1 MNSSEFLNV
10 LREIFGQRPLPKPLS
25 LMVGVERFNAGEDIS
40 TIRKDLSTT
49 SGRITEAAKA
59 RDPVAHLIGM
69 NPWDVS
75 EKRVQGS
82 RLILGQLV
90 LGRAAEV
97 AFEELYESAMSTHEF
112 ALRDHRTSRSG
123 TDYRVHNGGGRPLYR
138 LNIKFH
144 GSQFRRG
151 PELVGLEPED
161 CFALATY
168 KIKNALDKQDEEHLP
183 YIFAIVGVP
192 NLTGAAVSAAVPE
205 DLATVVAIVAEA
217 PKVARARDFEDQV
230 VEYLVA
236 NQASVFVSTLVAI
249 RQAPWYVL
257 SARRASGL
265 LSAKL
270 FDRVFALRIRGFAQQ
285 FRSAELDMH
294 FSLKEDLTPL
304 DSFFATLRN
313 EGQTKVAGLLERG
326 SM

>member
-1 MNSSEFLNV
+1 MNSTQFVQL
-10 LREIFGQRPLPKPLS
+10 LRRVFAERPLPKPLH
-25 LMVGVERFNAGEDIS
+25 LVVGVERLNAGEDLAS
-40 TIRKDLSTT
+40 IRRELRTT
-49 SGRITEAAKA
+49 GAKITEAAA
-59 RDPVAHLIGM
+59 ATDPVAHLIGM
-69 NPWDVS
+69 RPEEVT
-75 EKRVQGS
+75 EKRVQRA

-97 AFEELYESAMSTHEF
+97 AFEELYEKAMSTHEF
-112 ALRDHRTSRSG
+112 ELRDHRTSRSG

-144 GSQFRRG
+144 GSQFKRG
-151 PELVGLEPED
+151 PELVGLEPRD

-168 KIKNALDKQDEEHLP
+168 KIKNALDRQDEEHLP

-192 NLTGAAVSAAVPE
+192 HLTGAAVAENVPD
-205 DLATVVAIVAEA
+205 DLATAVAIIAES
-217 PKVARARDFEDQV
+217 PKVAKARDFEDQV
-230 VEYLVA
+230 VEYLVSTNA
-236 NQASVFVSTLVAI
+236 PVFVTTLAAI

-257 SARRASGL
+257 SARRAFAL
-265 LSAKL
+265 LTTKL

-294 FSLKEDLTPL
+294 FSLKDDLTPL
-304 DSFFATLRN
+304 EAFFGTLRK
-313 EGQTKVAGLLERG
+313 EGQTKVASLLERG

>member
-1 MNSSEFLNV
+1 MTSTEFLNV
-10 LREIFGQRPLPKPLS
+10 LREVFGQRPFPKPLS
-25 LMVGVERFNAGEDIS
+25 LLVGVDRLNAGEDIA
-40 TIRKDLSTT
+40 TIRKDLGTT
-49 SGRITEAAKA
+49 AAKITEAAKA
-59 RDPVAHLIGM
+59 PDPVAHIVGIRTET
-69 NPWDVS
+69 VS
-75 EKRVQGS
+75 EKRIERA

-97 AFEELYESAMSTHEF
+97 AFEELYENAMSSHEF
-112 ALRDHRTSRSG
+112 ELRDHRTSRSG

-151 PELVGLEPED
+151 PELVGLDPAD

-192 NLTGAAVSAAVPE
+192 HLTGASIAGAVPE
-205 DLATVVAIVAEA
+205 ELATAVAIIAEA
-217 PKVARARDFEDQV
+217 PRIARARDFEDHV
-230 VEYLVA
+230 VEYLVSNRA
-236 NQASVFVSTLVAI
+236 PVFVSTLVAI
-249 RQAPWYVL
+249 RQAAWYVL
-257 SARRASGL
+257 SARRAFTL
-265 LSAKL
+265 LTAKL

-285 FRSAELDMH
+285 LRSAELDMH
-294 FSLKEDLTPL
+294 FSLKEDLTSL
-304 DSFFATLRN
+304 DTFFETLRE
-313 EGQTKVAGLLERG
+313 EGQTKVASLLERG

>member
-1 MNSSEFLNV
+1 MTSTEFLNIV
-10 LREIFGQRPLPKPLS
+10 REVFGQRPLPKPLS
-25 LMVGVERFNAGEDIS
+25 LMVGVERLNAGEEIDV
-40 TIRKDLSTT
+40 IRKDMSTT
-49 SGRITEAAKA
+49 KA
-59 RDPVAHLIGM
+59 RLTDLAAAPDPIALLIGM
-69 NPWDVS
+69 RAEDVS
-75 EKRVQGS
+75 AKRVQRA

-97 AFEELYESAMSTHEF
+97 AFEELYENAMSTHEF
-112 ALRDHRTSRSG
+112 ELRDHRTSRSG

-151 PELVGLEPED
+151 PELVGLKPED

-192 NLTGAAVSAAVPE
+192 HLTGASIASAVP
-205 DLATVVAIVAEA
+205 DDMAQAVAIAAEA
-217 PKVARARDFEDQV
+217 PNVTGARDFEDQV
-230 VEYLVA
+230 VEYLVTSRA
-236 NQASVFVSTLVAI
+236 PIFSTTLSAI
-249 RQAPWYVL
+249 RTAPWYIL
-257 SARRASGL
+257 SARRAFNL
-265 LSAKL
+265 LTMKL
-270 FDRVFALRIRGFAQQ
+270 FERVFALRIRGFAQQ

-294 FSLKEDLTPL
+294 YSLSIDLTPL
-304 DSFFATLRN
+304 DEFFATLRN

>member
-1 MNSSEFLNV
+1 MTSEQFLNTLRQV
-10 LREIFGQRPLPKPLS
+10 LDERPLPKPLH
-25 LMVGVERFNAGEDIS
+25 LVGGVERLKAGES
-40 TIRKDLSTT
+40 LWAIRKALSTT
-49 SGRITEAAKA
+49 GAKITEAAEA
-59 RDPVAHLIGM
+59 SDPVSHLLGM
-69 NPWDVS
+69 RTEDVT
-75 EKRVQGS
+75 EKRVQRA
-82 RLILGQLV
+82 RLILGQLI
-90 LGRAAEV
+90 LGRAAEI
-97 AFEELYESAMSTHEF
+97 AFEELYEKAMSTHEF
-112 ALRDHRTSRSG
+112 ELRDHRTSRSG

-144 GSQFRRG
+144 GSQFKRG
-151 PELVGLEPED
+151 PELVGLKPQD

-192 NLTGAAVSAAVPE
+192 HLTGAVVAESVPI
-205 DLATVVAIVAEA
+205 DLAIAAAIIAES
-217 PKVARARDFEDQV
+217 PKVAKARDFEDRV
-230 VEYLVA
+230 VEYLVMTEA
-236 NQASVFVSTLVAI
+236 PVFVSTLAAI

-257 SARRASGL
+257 SARRAFSL
-265 LSAKL
+265 LTAKL

-294 FSLKEDLTPL
+294 FSLKDDLTPL
-304 DSFFATLRN
+304 DAFFATLRD